1 MILNPES
8 EILDTLAKSIL
19 LAARTAPKAKGV
31 DDIVTA
37 FVEKD
42 DIEVLA
48 LTMEKLA
55 DEKGAGFDFLKRD
68 AENLRN
74 AGVAILIGIKTSGAA
89 GLDCRA
95 CGFETCAEMLNRQ
108 KVEAE
113 FKGPNCMFKHA
124 DLGIAVGAAVAKA
137 KDFCI
142 DNRVMYTI
150 GAAARIS
157 GMLDA
162 DVVFGIPLSI
172 TGKNIFFDRK

>member
-1 MILNPES
+1 MFNPQKIQLSRYDTAS

-19 LAARTAPKAKGV
+19 LVARTTQKTKGLG
-31 DDIVTA
+31 DIVTA

-55 DEKGAGFDFLKRD
+55 DEKGTDFDFLKKD
-68 AENLRN
+68 ASNLRN
-74 AGVAILIGIKTSGAA
+74 SRVAILIGIKTSGAS

-95 CGFETCAEMLNRQ
+95 CGFEKCVEVLNRQ

-124 DLGIAVGAAVAKA
+124 DLGIAVGTAVAKA
-137 KDFCI
+137 KNFCI
-142 DNRVMYTI
+142 GNRVMYTI
-150 GAAARIS
+150 GAVARVRVCWTVI
-157 GMLDA
+157 LF
-162 DVVFGIPLSI
+162 FGFL
-172 TGKNIFFDRK
+172 